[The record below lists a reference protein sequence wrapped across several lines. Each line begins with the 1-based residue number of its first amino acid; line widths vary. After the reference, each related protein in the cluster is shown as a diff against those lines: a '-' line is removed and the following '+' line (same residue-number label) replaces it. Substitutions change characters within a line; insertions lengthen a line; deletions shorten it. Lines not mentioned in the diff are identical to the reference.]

1 MRTMLATLAVTA
13 LSAVSANAA
22 QPQEQAPSAA
32 AEGKPVSTE
41 ARDEDEAA
49 NLMVR
54 GIYVAQPTTIVLPSA
69 VMSRLDAMG
78 YRNLRDFDVERGRY
92 EVEATNAAGRE
103 VELEID
109 PLTGAILDVDDNW
122 F

>member
-1 MRTMLATLAVTA
+1 
-13 LSAVSANAA
+13 
-22 QPQEQAPSAA
+22 
-32 AEGKPVSTE
+32 
-41 ARDEDEAA
+41 
-49 NLMVR
+49 MVR